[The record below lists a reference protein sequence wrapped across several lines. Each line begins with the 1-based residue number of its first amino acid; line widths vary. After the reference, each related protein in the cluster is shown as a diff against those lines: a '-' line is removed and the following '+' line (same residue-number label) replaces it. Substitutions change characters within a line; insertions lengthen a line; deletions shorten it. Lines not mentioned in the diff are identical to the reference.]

1 MYGTPFAIQP
11 MEEDEK
17 HSRFQHNDACNQ
29 RTDEPDVNVTLV
41 SVADN
46 NK

>member
-17 HSRFQHNDACNQ
+17 HSRFQHNDNTAGKFLFLCVMN
-29 RTDEPDVNVTLV
+29 
-41 SVADN
+41 
-46 NK
+46 